1 LFRGGTLESSPQ
13 VCHFTHLIYVEN
25 RVRSASQKTAQE
37 LQTVRTSLTSF
48 VGGQMLS
55 SVSRRAEG
63 AGLAAF
69 AQHRTSPAEVLTPD
83 IYDSWM
89 RCISLGLD
97 TRHPPPP
104 EIVSPAALRQE
115 QQRHSLVRGLALA
128 EMHSLH
134 QQIAGSNFMIA
145 FATSEGLLLDIICD
159 QSFNDASDAASLHPG
174 SVWTET
180 FCGTNGLGT
189 AAYLKRPIV
198 VHGGE
203 HFFPRY
209 NNLTCAA
216 SPIFAPD
223 GALAGI
229 LDASSDCLSRQA
241 HTQALVAM
249 AATQIENGL
258 FREKHRANI
267 LIAFHNRG
275 EYLHTL
281 SAGLLA
287 VDNDGRVLAANQA
300 ARALLHGLPTSPGRR
315 FADIFRTKFSSFVD
329 EGRRHERQ
337 RLQDDVGSHFVA
349 TIENPR
355 QFPMMQTVSKARAE
369 PPIAPVAQFVST
381 DPAVAA
387 IVRHVETA
395 AARKMPILIR
405 GETGTGKEQL
415 ARHAHAAS
423 RRAGS
428 FVAVNCA
435 ALPESLIEAELFGYA
450 DGAFTGARNG
460 GAVGLFREADG
471 GTLFLD
477 EIGDMPVTLQAVLL
491 RFLDDW
497 TVRPVGG
504 AKRHVDVLLVS
515 ATNANLAES
524 IARGR
529 FRSDLLFRLNT
540 LEVTLP
546 ALRERGDFAEIA
558 RHLMKAIDP
567 GACLTESAIDGLAAL
582 PWAGNIREL
591 RNMLSRLSLDESGSL
606 IDEAAVNALT
616 GTGRTDRVR
625 CERLA
630 GDELRRDTL
639 KDNLH
644 ELQRAQV
651 LAALAKAGNNVSKT
665 ARRLGVSR
673 NMIYRILREP
683 S

>member
-1 LFRGGTLESSPQ
+1 MILS
-13 VCHFTHLIYVEN
+13 VD
-25 RVRSASQKTAQE
+25 RSGDRARKVLDIQSTA
-37 LQTVRTSLTSF
+37 
-48 VGGQMLS
+48 
-55 SVSRRAEG
+55 
-63 AGLAAF
+63 
-69 AQHRTSPAEVLTPD
+69 PAEFLTPD

-89 RCISLGLD
+89 RCITLGLD
-97 TRHPPPP
+97 TRRPPPP
-104 EIVSPAALRQE
+104 EIVSAAVLRQE
-115 QQRHSLVRGLALA
+115 QQRCSLVRGLALA
-128 EMHSLH
+128 EMHTLH

-145 FATSEGLLLDIICD
+145 FANPEGLLLDIVSD
-159 QSFNDASDAASLHPG
+159 QSFDDTSGAASIRPG
-174 SVWTET
+174 SIWTEA

-189 AAYLKRPIV
+189 AAHLKRQIV

-203 HFFPRY
+203 HFFSRY
-209 NNLTCAA
+209 NHLTCAA
-216 SPIFAPD
+216 SPVFAPD
-223 GALAGI
+223 GTLAGI

-258 FREKHRANI
+258 FREKHRSTI

-281 SAGLLA
+281 NAGLLA
-287 VDNDGRVLAANQA
+287 VDSEGRILAANQA
-300 ARALLHGLPTSPGRR
+300 ARALLHGLPASPGRR
-315 FADIFRTKFSSFVD
+315 FADIFRTKFSAFVE
-329 EGRRHERQ
+329 EGHRKERQ
-337 RLQDDVGSHFVA
+337 RLQDDVGSNFVA

-355 QFPMMQTVSKARAE
+355 QFQMMHRGTSAVPPLPKAVTPM
-369 PPIAPVAQFVST
+369 FVFA

-387 IVRHVETA
+387 MVRQAETA

-423 RRAGS
+423 GRSGA

-435 ALPESLIEAELFGYA
+435 ALPESLIEAELFGYSE
-450 DGAFTGARNG
+450 GSFTGARKG
-460 GAVGLFREADG
+460 GSPGLFREADG

-504 AKRHVDVLLVS
+504 SKRAVDVLLVS
-515 ATNANLAES
+515 ATNANLDES

-546 ALRERGDFAEIA
+546 ALHQRSDFAEIA
-558 RHLMKAIDP
+558 RHLMLRIDP
-567 GACLTESAIDGLAAL
+567 GAFLDPAAVDRLAQQH
-582 PWAGNIREL
+582 WTGNIREL
-591 RNMLSRLSLDESGSL
+591 RNVLSRLSLGCPGGL
-606 IDEAAVNALT
+606 IGEAAVDAL
-616 GTGRTDRVR
+616 GRDNPALQQGH
-625 CERLA
+625 ERA
-630 GDELRRDTL
+630 VGDKL
-639 KDNLH
+639 KSSLQD
-644 ELQRAQV
+644 LQRHQV
-651 LAALAKAGNNVSKT
+651 LAAFAETGNNVSKA

-673 NMIYRILREP
+673 NTVYRTLREP
-683 S
+683 AH